1 MRLPYPIQRFARN
14 VFYPGRS
21 VKYSVA
27 LLQRLPTL
35 LQSRWSLLAGYLL
48 LAVIASVQ
56 QWFLSQAVD
65 PSDPYTHYNN
75 YVIYRRS
82 FAHLVGQQE
91 LYTLYLDE
99 HWDYF
104 RYSPSFAL
112 AFGILAWM
120 PDLPGLLLWNILN
133 VSVLFLA
140 WWMLPVPD
148 RRVTIAAGWFVAIEV
163 MTALQNSQS
172 NVLLAGLLILAFCL
186 LERRQVAAATLMI
199 VIAAFTKLF
208 GLVAFS
214 LFLLYPQKPKFI
226 LYSALWGVLIGLLP
240 LLAVPPAQ
248 LVRLYQS
255 WWRLLSIDYGQSAGL
270 SVMAWLQS
278 WFRIAPSNSI
288 VALVGIVLFCWPLL
302 NVRRY
307 RHFAFRLLFLCNILI
322 WVVIFNHKAESSS
335 YIIAMAGVALW
346 YFSQQPTRLNT
357 GLAWLA
363 FVFTS
368 LSPTDIF
375 PRALSVAL
383 FVPYAIKAVPCI
395 LIWSKVTYEL
405 VTGRYKQVEHVRST
419 I

>member
-1 MRLPYPIQRFARN
+1 
-14 VFYPGRS
+14 
-21 VKYSVA
+21 VA
-27 LLQRLPTL
+27 LPRRLSSL

-48 LAVIASVQ
+48 LAAIASVQ
-56 QWFLSQAVD
+56 QWFLSRAFD

-75 YVIYRRS
+75 YVIYRQS

-91 LYTLYLDE
+91 LYTLYLGE

-112 AFGILAWM
+112 AFGVFAWM

-133 VSVLFLA
+133 VTALFLA
-140 WWMLPVPD
+140 WRILPVRD
-148 RRVTIAAGWFVAIEV
+148 ERLTIAAGWFVAIEV
-163 MTALQNSQS
+163 LTALQNSQS
-172 NVLLAGLLILAFCL
+172 NVLLAGLLILAFGL
-186 LERRQVAAATLMI
+186 LERKQVAAATLMI

-214 LFLLYPQKPKFI
+214 LFLLYPQKGKFI
-226 LYSALWGVLIGLLP
+226 SFSALWAVVVGLLP

-255 WWRLLSIDYGQSAGL
+255 WWNLLSIDYGQSAGL

-278 WFRIAPSNSI
+278 WFRVAPSNSI
-288 VALVGIVLFCWPLL
+288 VALFGIILFCWPLL
-302 NVRRY
+302 NAGRY
-307 RHFAFRLLFLCNILI
+307 REFAFRLLFLCNILI

-335 YIIAMAGVALW
+335 YIIAMAGVGLW
-346 YFSQQPTRLNT
+346 YFSQQRTRLNT
-357 GLAWLA
+357 VLAWLA
-363 FVFTS
+363 FVLTS

-375 PRALSVAL
+375 PRALSAAI

-395 LIWSKVTYEL
+395 LIWAKLSYEL
-405 VTGRYKQVEHVRST
+405 VTGHYRPRAA
-419 I
+419 